1 MPYDIDM
8 DQRYKQFK
16 LNSALPMDE
25 EPLFAPEVVV
35 APEKQES
42 IPQAPQMDIGAP
54 VSAEEFNIKDTAQA
68 AAKGLVQGALG
79 APMDL
84 VGLAT
89 GLLNMLTVD
98 PEQKGNLE
106 QFLEGYGAVPFTSEK
121 VRQILEDLGWQTPE
135 GREGTELASEMIA
148 PTKAASS
155 LAKGTTKALQ
165 KLKKTKKD

>member
-25 EPLFAPEVVV
+25 EPLFAPKVVV

-42 IPQAPQMDIGAP
+42 IPQAPQVDIAAP
-54 VSAEEFNIKDTAQA
+54 VSAEEFKIKEPAEA

-98 PEQKGNLE
+98 PEQKGNLQ

-121 VRQILEDLGWQTPE
+121 VKQILEDLGWETPE
-135 GREGTELASEMIA
+135 GSEGAEFLGEMVA
-148 PTKAASS
+148 PTKVISS
-155 LAKGTTKALQ
+155 AVKGGAKALSTM
-165 KLKKTKKD
+165 KKGKKD

>member
-1 MPYDIDM
+1 MAYNTDIDE
-8 DQRYKQFK
+8 RYRQYK
-16 LNSALPMDE
+16 LNSALPSEE
-25 EPLFAPEVVV
+25 EPLFAEPVTVT
-35 APEKQES
+35 PEKEDT

-54 VSAEEFNIKDTAQA
+54 VSAEEFKIKGPAEA

-121 VRQILEDLGWQTPE
+121 VKQILEDLGWETPE
-135 GREGTELASEMIA
+135 GSESAEFLGELVA
-148 PTKAASS
+148 PTKVISS
-155 LAKGTTKALQ
+155 AVKGGAKALS
-165 KLKKTKKD
+165 KMKKGKKD